1 MQAKNM
7 IEKWTLFVN
16 RLKFLA
22 SCRDSMS
29 AQTHFIGNLALDKYV
44 QEKERETHTHTHWLY

>member
-1 MQAKNM
+1 M
-7 IEKWTLFVN
+7 IAKWTLFVN

-29 AQTHFIGNLALDKYV
+29 AQTHFIGNLALDKCM
-44 QEKERETHTHTHWLY
+44 QEQERQIDYEEVDIERNSI